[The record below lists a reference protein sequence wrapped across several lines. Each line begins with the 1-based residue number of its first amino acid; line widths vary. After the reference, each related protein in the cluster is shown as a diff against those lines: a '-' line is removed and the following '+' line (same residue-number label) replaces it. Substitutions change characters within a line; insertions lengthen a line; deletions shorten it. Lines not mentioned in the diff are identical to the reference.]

1 MNSSLLI
8 FFILSLKGVAG
19 VPGTLGK
26 SGKLGVAVGYLTLC
40 LNVRQKIALEFITD
54 L

>member
-19 VPGTLGK
+19 VPGTPGK
-26 SGKLGVAVGYLTLC
+26 SGKLGVAVGYLTYVMSQR
-40 LNVRQKIALEFITD
+40 NSSGVYH
-54 L
+54 